1 MGKNMTERDDM
12 DKIVETVENG
22 RDILA
27 EYGILQLAYLGDAVM
42 ELAVRQEL
50 LRRGN
55 FHPGH
60 MVKLSKA
67 FVTCEAQSDAAER
80 LLPCLT
86 PEEEAVYRRGRN
98 AKTKHTPSHGD
109 PIQYRR
115 ATGLEALFGYLE
127 LAGRR
132 ERMRELFEKA
142 YDGVAEEVIAKIL

>member
-1 MGKNMTERDDM
+1 MSNRDDKGENIEQI
-12 DKIVETVENG
+12 DKIEKRT
-22 RDILA
+22 DILA

-42 ELAVRQEL
+42 ELAVRREL

-80 LLPCLT
+80 LLPYLT

-98 AKTKHTPSHGD
+98 AKTKHTPSHGEL
-109 PIQYRR
+109 IQYRR

-127 LAGRR
+127 LVGRQ

-142 YDGVAEEVIAKIL
+142 YDGVAEAIIAKIL